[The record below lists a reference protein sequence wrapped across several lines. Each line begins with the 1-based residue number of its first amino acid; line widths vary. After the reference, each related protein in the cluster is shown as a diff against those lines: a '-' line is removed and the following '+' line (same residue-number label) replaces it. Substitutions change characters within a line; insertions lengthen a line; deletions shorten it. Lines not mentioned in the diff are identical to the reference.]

1 MRATTIMLLAIGIL
15 ILTHWANN
23 EPTINPKMVI
33 ELVFALLI
41 IAMLDQG
48 RTEPIAQG
56 FAWLF
61 LAAVALSSKSLLGA
75 LNAIPSNT
83 TVPKKAG

>member
-1 MRATTIMLLAIGIL
+1 MLIAIGL
-15 ILTHWANN
+15 LVLTHWANN
-23 EPTINPKMVI
+23 EPTVNPKMVI

-48 RTEPIAQG
+48 RTEPIAKG

-75 LNAIPSNT
+75 LNKINPPT
-83 TVPKKAG
+83 TGKAAK

>member
-1 MRATTIMLLAIGIL
+1 MRATTIMLVAIGLL
-15 ILTHWANN
+15 ILTHWANK
-23 EPTINPKMVI
+23 EPTVNAKMVV

-75 LNAIPSNT
+75 LNKINPPAT
-83 TVPKKAG
+83 GKAAK